1 MGTKTLVLDY
11 DGVIVH
17 SEPVQLVSVNEVIQ
31 SYGVGISRSQ
41 WTTLHMG
48 HRTRT
53 ILQAVLPE
61 LDESELSRIIKEKKI
76 AYTRLRRADP
86 LPCRPGIVE
95 LVAEAE
101 RRQIPVAVASSSSTA
116 DIESDLVLLGLSDY
130 VSAVIG
136 GDAVENAKPA
146 PDAYLRALEA
156 VNGEPSS
163 AVAVEDTPLGISA
176 AKAAGLYCVAYT
188 NDFTAHLDLSAAD
201 EIVDDLSAEVIEAL
215 L

>member
-1 MGTKTLVLDY
+1 MTAKTLALDY

-17 SEPVQLVSVNEVIQ
+17 SEPVQLVSVNEVIRP
-31 SYGVGISRSQ
+31 YGVEISPRQ

-53 ILQAVLPE
+53 ILRAVLPD
-61 LDESELSRIIKEKKI
+61 LDDSVISRIGEEKKGV
-76 AYTRLRRADP
+76 YKRLRKADS
-86 LPCRPGIVE
+86 LPCRSGIME
-95 LVAEAE
+95 LVTEA
-101 RRQIPVAVASSSSTA
+101 RRRKIPVAVASSSSTA
-116 DIESDLVLLGLSDY
+116 DIESDLVSLGLSDY

-136 GDAVENAKPA
+136 GDAVENPKPA

-156 VNGEPSS
+156 VDGDADC
-163 AVAVEDTPLGISA
+163 AVAIEDTPLGISA

-188 NDFTAHLDLSAAD
+188 NDYTEHLDLSAAD
-201 EIVDDLSAEVIEAL
+201 EIVDDLTAEVIEAL